1 MKKNFRFF
9 DNRQKYLLFVTTTNE
24 KNKIADALKPIVQKL
39 KPKFPALK
47 IFDAG
52 MGDGSLLM
60 SVMRQCHQK
69 MPQIPLLVSTKEIS
83 MEDVRLGLE
92 KLPDRF
98 IEHKNT
104 VFVIS
109 NLNYVESTALKSND
123 KKKQKKMN
131 WKIVKLKGNSSL
143 DFSNQLRKLNQ
154 EFLSKKWQI
163 ERNPKNGNPTYKE
176 PSVIVIYRKDQ
187 EFSLKNVIPK
197 KNNGKNSYDLIIA
210 SQPYRSRISAEKKVK
225 YVIDPMI
232 KSLDKKGKLVV
243 VHACG
248 NDPGNK
254 IIKKIWPKENPFPSL
269 HNSIIKYIKNNT
281 DNEILKKLK
290 FNKKQT
296 IKYVLR
302 ALPNE
307 ISGGIATSLIFS
319 AWNAAVYVNQISDE
333 QIMSA
338 ERKKYYQKV
347 LILLAGPLANF
358 FLAIIL
364 LTGLNIYGNTA
375 ISSLVGFAFGLLL
388 RVPLSQPLSIT
399 NCAISCSILA

>member
-24 KNKIADALKPIVQKL
+24 KNRIADSLKPIVQKL
-39 KPKFPALK
+39 KPKYPSLK

-60 SVMRQCHQK
+60 NVMRQCHQK
-69 MPQIPLLVSTKEIS
+69 MPNIPILVSTKEIS

-98 IEHKNT
+98 VEHKNT

-109 NLNYVESTALKSND
+109 NLNYVESTSLKSNN
-123 KKKQKKMN
+123 KLKQKKMN
-131 WKIVKLKGNSSL
+131 WKVVKLKGNSSL
-143 DFSNQLRKLNQ
+143 DFSTQLRKLNQ
-154 EFLSKKWQI
+154 SFLSKKWQI

-187 EFSLKNVIPK
+187 EFTLKNVIPT
-197 KNNGKNSYDLIIA
+197 KNNGKNYYDLIIA

-225 YVIDPMI
+225 YVINPMI

-243 VHACG
+243 IHASG
-248 NDPGNK
+248 KDPGNK
-254 IIKKIWPKENPFPSL
+254 IIKKIWPKERPFPTL
-269 HNSIIKYIKNNT
+269 YNSILKYIKKNT
-281 DNEILKKLK
+281 HKDLLKNLK
-290 FNKKQT
+290 FKRKQNV
-296 IKYVLR
+296 KYVLR

-307 ISGGIATSLIFS
+307 ISGGISTSLIFS

-333 QIMSA
+333 QIMNA
-338 ERKKYYQKV
+338 EKKKNYQKIV
-347 LILLAGPLANF
+347 KQIVNKNK
-358 FLAIIL
+358 
-364 LTGLNIYGNTA
+364 GLYFNNELFVIERN
-375 ISSLVGFAFGLLL
+375 
-388 RVPLSQPLSIT
+388 
-399 NCAISCSILA
+399 

>member
-98 IEHKNT
+98 VEHKNT

-109 NLNYVESTALKSND
+109 NLNYAESTALKSND

-143 DFSNQLRKLNQ
+143 DFSNQLRKLN
-154 EFLSKKWQI
+154 
-163 ERNPKNGNPTYKE
+163 
-176 PSVIVIYRKDQ
+176 Q

-232 KSLDKKGKLVV
+232 KSLDEKGKLVV

-248 NDPGNK
+248 DDPGSK
-254 IIKKIWPKENPFPSL
+254 IIKKIWPKEKPFPSL
-269 HNSIIKYIKNNT
+269 HGSIIQYIKRNT
-281 DNEILKKLK
+281 DNEILKNLK

-333 QIMSA
+333 QIMNA

-347 LILLAGPLANF
+347 VKDIVNKNK
-358 FLAIIL
+358 
-364 LTGLNIYGNTA
+364 GLYFNNELFVIEKK
-375 ISSLVGFAFGLLL
+375 
-388 RVPLSQPLSIT
+388 
-399 NCAISCSILA
+399 

>member
-24 KNKIADALKPIVQKL
+24 KNKIADALKPIVQSTKA
-39 KPKFPALK
+39 KNPALK

-69 MPQIPLLVSTKEIS
+69 MPNIPLLVTTKEIS
-83 MEDVRLGLE
+83 LEDVRLGLE

-98 IEHKNT
+98 VEHKNT
-104 VFVIS
+104 VFIIS
-109 NLNYVESTALKSND
+109 NLNYIESTSLKSNN
-123 KKKQKKMN
+123 KIKQKKMN
-131 WKIVKLKGNSSL
+131 WKIVKLKGKSSL
-143 DFSNQLRKLNQ
+143 DFSDQLRKLNQ
-154 EFLSKKWQI
+154 GFLSKKWQI
-163 ERNPKNGNPTYKE
+163 ERNAINGNPTYKE

-187 EFSLKNVIPK
+187 EFSLKNIIPK
-197 KNNGKNSYDLIIA
+197 KNNGKNNYNLIIA

-254 IIKKIWPKENPFPSL
+254 IIKKIWPKEKPFPSL
-269 HNSIIKYIKNNT
+269 YKSILKYIKKNT
-281 DNEILKKLK
+281 DKKILKDLK
-290 FNKKQT
+290 FTKKT
-296 IKYVLR
+296 NIKYLLR

-307 ISGGIATSLIFS
+307 IRGGIATSLIFS

-333 QIMSA
+333 QVLKA
-338 ERKKYYQKV
+338 ERKKDYQNIVRDIVNK
-347 LILLAGPLANF
+347 NK
-358 FLAIIL
+358 
-364 LTGLNIYGNTA
+364 GLYFNNEIFV
-375 ISSLVGFAFGLLL
+375 IE
-388 RVPLSQPLSIT
+388 RK
-399 NCAISCSILA
+399 

>member
-24 KNKIADALKPIVQKL
+24 KNRIADALKPIVQKL

-60 SVMRQCHQK
+60 NVMRQCHQK
-69 MPQIPLLVSTKEIS
+69 MPHIPILVSTKEIS

-98 IEHKNT
+98 VEHKNT

-109 NLNYVESTALKSND
+109 NLNYVESTSLKSNN
-123 KKKQKKMN
+123 KLKQKKMN
-131 WKIVKLKGNSSL
+131 WKVVKLKGNSSL
-143 DFSNQLRKLNQ
+143 DFSTQLRKLNQ
-154 EFLSKKWQI
+154 SFLSKKWQI

-187 EFSLKNVIPK
+187 EFTLKNIIPK
-197 KNNGKNSYDLIIA
+197 KNNGKKFYDLIIA

-232 KSLDKKGKLVV
+232 KSLEKKGKLVV
-243 VHACG
+243 IHASG

-254 IIKKIWPKENPFPSL
+254 IIKKIWPKERPFPTL
-269 HNSIIKYIKNNT
+269 YKSILKYIKKNT
-281 DNEILKKLK
+281 QKDLLKNLK
-290 FNKKQT
+290 FKRKNNV
-296 IKYVLR
+296 KYILR

-307 ISGGIATSLIFS
+307 ISGGISTSLIFS

-338 ERKKYYQKV
+338 EKKKNYQKV
-347 LILLAGPLANF
+347 VKQIVNKNK
-358 FLAIIL
+358 
-364 LTGLNIYGNTA
+364 GLYFNNELFVIERN
-375 ISSLVGFAFGLLL
+375 
-388 RVPLSQPLSIT
+388 
-399 NCAISCSILA
+399 

>member
-1 MKKNFRFF
+1 MYKRQKLAFMKKNFRFF

-98 IEHKNT
+98 VEHKNT

-109 NLNYVESTALKSND
+109 NLNYVESPVIKSNN

-154 EFLSKKWQI
+154 GFLSKKWQI

-254 IIKKIWPKENPFPSL
+254 IIKKIWPKEKPFPSL
-269 HNSIIKYIKNNT
+269 YNSIIRYIKNNT
-281 DNEILKKLK
+281 DNEILKSLK

-333 QIMSA
+333 QIMNA

-347 LILLAGPLANF
+347 VKDIVNKNK
-358 FLAIIL
+358 
-364 LTGLNIYGNTA
+364 GLYFNNELFVIEKK
-375 ISSLVGFAFGLLL
+375 
-388 RVPLSQPLSIT
+388 
-399 NCAISCSILA
+399 